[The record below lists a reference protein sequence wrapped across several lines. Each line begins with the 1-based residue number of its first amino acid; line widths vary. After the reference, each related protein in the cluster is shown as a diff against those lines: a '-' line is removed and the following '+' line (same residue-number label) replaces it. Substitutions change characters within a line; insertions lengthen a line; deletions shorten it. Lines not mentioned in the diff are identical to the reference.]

1 MKVRDLMTTD
11 VKSCNSDTN
20 LAAAASRMW
29 DGDCGA
35 LPVVDNNGKFI
46 GMITDRDICMAVAT
60 RHRLASDILVGEVT
74 SGAIYVCHPTDEVQS
89 ALKTMQKERVRRL
102 PVVNDKGILQGILST
117 NDIILYT
124 EEGGDKGIHGDFLS
138 TQKAICEHRSPK
150 STHQQGAPQKVMYT
164 YKETAI

>member
-11 VKSCNSDTN
+11 VKSCSSDTN

-29 DGDCGA
+29 EGDCGA
-35 LPVVDNNGKFI
+35 LPVVDEDGKFI

-74 SGAIYVCHPTDEVQS
+74 SGAIYVCHPTDEVQF
-89 ALKTMQKERVRRL
+89 ALMTMRKEKVRRL

-117 NDIILYT
+117 NDIILHT
-124 EEGGDKGIHGDFLS
+124 GEGGDKGIPVLPYGDVLS
-138 TQKAICEHRSPK
+138 TQKAICEHRYPK
-150 STHQQGAPQKVMYT
+150 SAHQQGSPQKATYT
-164 YKETAI
+164 